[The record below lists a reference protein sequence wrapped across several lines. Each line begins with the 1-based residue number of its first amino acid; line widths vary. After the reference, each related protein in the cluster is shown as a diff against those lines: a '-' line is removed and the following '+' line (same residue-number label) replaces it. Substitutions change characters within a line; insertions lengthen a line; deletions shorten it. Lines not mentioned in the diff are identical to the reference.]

1 MVALWEQLD
10 AAGRADLIAVA
21 RGLVA
26 SRVLS

>member
-26 SRVLS
+26 DCEHE